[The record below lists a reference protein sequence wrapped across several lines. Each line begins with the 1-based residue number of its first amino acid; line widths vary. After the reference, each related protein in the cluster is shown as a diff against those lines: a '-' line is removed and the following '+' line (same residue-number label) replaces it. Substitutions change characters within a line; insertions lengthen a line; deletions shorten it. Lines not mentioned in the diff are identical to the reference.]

1 MSSLVD
7 YCTCHC
13 KILTIIPKRTFVV
26 AKQAVGRLR
35 TTGNAWR
42 RREKRPE
49 VIKEEGF
56 PSPLKPHFST
66 DSLII

>member
-13 KILTIIPKRTFVV
+13 KIHTIIPKRTFVV
-26 AKQAVGRLR
+26 AKQAAGRLR

-42 RREKRPE
+42 RQEK
-49 VIKEEGF
+49 KD
-56 PSPLKPHFST
+56 HFST
-66 DSLII
+66 DSSIIGMIIASRMFGQMSI